1 MSTLDILIL
10 IVLLIGMIKGWM
22 SGFFRQATSTA
33 GLLIGLVL
41 AAMLYTAAGDW
52 LAPHIG
58 VNTGVAYALAF
69 ILIWIGVPVALS
81 VVAYVLTKAAEIL
94 CLGGINRLGGA
105 ILGGLKYALLF
116 SCLLNVMVRL
126 HFMQEPGQSTHL
138 YKPLSALSGV
148 FFDFCSKHVHEA
160 AEESIKHIS

>member
-10 IVLLIGMIKGWM
+10 IVLLIGMAKGWM
-22 SGFFRQATSTA
+22 SGFFRQATAIA
-33 GLLIGLVL
+33 GLLMGLVL
-41 AAMLYTAAGDW
+41 AAMLYTVVGDW

-58 VNTGVAYALAF
+58 VNPGIAYALAF

-81 VVAYVLTKAAEIL
+81 FIAYALTKAAEIL
-94 CLGGINRLGGA
+94 CLGSMNRLGGA
-105 ILGGLKYALLF
+105 VLGGLKYALIF

-126 HFMQEPGQSTHL
+126 HFMQEPGQGTHL

-148 FFDFCSKHVHEA
+148 FFDFCSAHVHEA
-160 AEESIKHIS
+160 AEKGVKHIS

>member
-1 MSTLDILIL
+1 MGTLDILIL
-10 IVLLIGMIKGWM
+10 IVLLIGMVKGWM
-22 SGFFRQATSTA
+22 SGFFRQAASTA

-41 AAMLYTAAGDW
+41 AAMLYTAVGDR

-105 ILGGLKYALLF
+105 ILGGLKYALIF

-126 HFMQEPGQSTHL
+126 HFMQEPGQGTRL
-138 YKPLSALSGV
+138 YKPLSALSDV
-148 FFDFCSKHVHEA
+148 FFDFCSTHVQKA